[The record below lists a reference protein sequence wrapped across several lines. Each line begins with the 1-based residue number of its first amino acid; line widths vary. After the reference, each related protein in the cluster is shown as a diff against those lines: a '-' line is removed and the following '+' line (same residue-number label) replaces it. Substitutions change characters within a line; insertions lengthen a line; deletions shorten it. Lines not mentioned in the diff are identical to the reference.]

1 MRVEKKIWP
10 EFFEK
15 DSKAKRLVEA
25 RLADF
30 ELSQGD
36 TIVFREWDPDA
47 QEYTGREFE
56 KKVALVNK
64 VDLKRFYTSEDLEQY
79 GVYAI
84 LLED

>member
-15 DSKAKRLVEA
+15 DSKAPRLIEA

-30 ELSQGD
+30 ELSQED
-36 TIVFREWDPDA
+36 TVVFREWDPVTQKYA
-47 QEYTGREFE
+47 GREFE

-64 VDLKRFYTSEDLEQY
+64 VDLKRFYTSEDLEKY

-84 LLED
+84 LLE